1 MLIDVIKYSLE
12 VKCTSVRRKVFLGGQ
27 TIFWTGQ
34 NTISTLIIS
43 NFQFKAAILYLKFH
57 KCQIPGPGK
66 SLVLPIG
73 ADAHG

>member
-1 MLIDVIKYSLE
+1 MTILIV
-12 VKCTSVRRKVFLGGQ
+12 TMGVRRAFFWGGQ

-34 NTISTLIIS
+34 KAISTLFIP
-43 NFQFKAAILYLKFH
+43 KLVILYLKFH

-73 ADAHG
+73 ADAQDYYSLY